1 MAEEFIIAGWLDY
14 GPGRDKVLERFAAV
28 ASASRGEPGC
38 LDYTVCADP
47 ENPGRVVV
55 FERWADE
62 DDLIAQDR
70 ELAVAAGRIVP
81 RGGQA
86 LPAVR
91 ARPAQVF
98 SRAQRGVPVVVGC
111 CHELRCFLTRRA
123 VSFDDTKDRIVPSP
137 KERP

>member
-14 GPGRDKVLERFAAV
+14 GPSRDKVLEHFAAV

-62 DDLIAQDR
+62 DDLIAHFKTPHIAAFRD
-70 ELAVAAGRIVP
+70 AVKPYPRSGRNLHRYFVAHSEEFQSLSGAAT
-81 RGGQA
+81 
-86 LPAVR
+86 
-91 ARPAQVF
+91 
-98 SRAQRGVPVVVGC
+98 S
-111 CHELRCFLTRRA
+111 
-123 VSFDDTKDRIVPSP
+123 
-137 KERP
+137 